1 MLIRVECLC
10 GTRFKFDLDDSLTRM
25 PGAVQCPK
33 CNKDCTSLAD
43 ANLALQLEAEKSKIP
58 EATPPARPSLS
69 ISAHP
74 PSTQAATPAISVK
87 PAPLLASPVG
97 TAAPMASAPAPVKPP
112 ASGGT
117 LRIGGTHSPTA
128 APQGPST
135 STSKPASETP
145 VNSSSPDE
153 EYLCPKHPTQESV
166 ALCAVCNKRICPT
179 CMESFGYVCSA
190 YCQEQG
196 KARKMNI
203 PIFAGQ
209 RQAKMENV
217 RKSDMGFLRAVGAGA
232 LLVILLLAFYN
243 LYLAKPRSAYV
254 LDGNNSSAFSATR
267 WMNGETVVTLAG
279 THLAA
284 HNSSSGKELWS
295 ADLPADKSDATA
307 PKPTAPAS
315 KSTANIKAQI
325 EESFFEDTSVRP
337 DMMIRGADV
346 WVVTPSKAVDYDLAT
361 GNKKKEVKWP
371 QPAATIHLG
380 SDTITAVARPDRTG
394 TPLMRIDPS
403 SGSVQTV
410 LLPVNTA
417 EIIAERRAMADRIG
431 EPLRAVAMQNL
442 IPREY
447 GFRAVGGGL
456 VQFKTRML
464 EQRLQEFV
472 ATIAGPTLIDKKAIR
487 ASQGFDAARELLNQ
501 NKREKTIDGSLYE
514 VTVRRFFGG
523 TDWTGQIIGS
533 PGFHTTKSA
542 DIVIGGTNLVMLA
555 RAGGKLWETKLAY
568 EIGGRFKS
576 YGDDD
581 EDFSNGSPVLEIGS
595 RLLVADSGTIHCY
608 DLKTGTVQWRLP
620 TVGVKQMQSDGLGNI
635 YVATTTA
642 SPESIK
648 MEGESDLDNKD
659 RPQILK
665 IELATGKQL
674 WQTTDLGDNVYV
686 SGKFV
691 YATRGRISTAAR
703 MHADNNLTEPV
714 VNYRI
719 HRLDASTG
727 REKWEYHRQHAPQM
741 IEVLD
746 NHLLLTY
753 QNQIQMLKFT
763 SF

>member
-1 MLIRVECLC
+1 M
-10 GTRFKFDLDDSLTRM
+10 
-25 PGAVQCPK
+25 
-33 CNKDCTSLAD
+33 AD
-43 ANLALQLEAEKSKIP
+43 ANLSLQLEAEKPKEP
-58 EATPPARPSLS
+58 DVAPPTRPTLS
-69 ISAHP
+69 INVDSP
-74 PSTQAATPAISVK
+74 PTKTATPAISVK
-87 PAPLLASPVG
+87 PAPLPASPVG

-112 ASGGT
+112 TGGGT
-117 LRIGGTHSPTA
+117 LRIGGAHTPAA
-128 APQGPST
+128 APQPQA
-135 STSKPASETP
+135 ASPLKSAPEALSG
-145 VNSSSPDE
+145 NSGPDE
-153 EYLCPKHPTQESV
+153 EYRCPKHPSQEAV
-166 ALCAVCNKRICPT
+166 AFCAVCNKRICST

-217 RKSDMGFLRAVGAGA
+217 RKGDMGFLRAVGAGA
-232 LLVILLLAFYN
+232 LLIILLLAFYN

-254 LDGNNSSAFSATR
+254 LDGNKSTPYSATR
-267 WMNGETVVTLAG
+267 WINGETVVTLAG

-295 ADLPADKSDATA
+295 ADLPADRSEEKA
-307 PKPTAPAS
+307 PKSPAPAS
-315 KSTANIKAQI
+315 KTTANIKAQI
-325 EESFFEDTSVRP
+325 EESFFEDSFVRP
-337 DMMIRGADV
+337 DMMIRGTDV

-403 SGSVQTV
+403 NGSVQTV

-431 EPLRAVAMQNL
+431 EPLRAVALQDL

-447 GFRAVGGGL
+447 GFRAVGAGL
-456 VQFKTRML
+456 VQFKTKML

-472 ATIAGPTLIDKKAIR
+472 TTIAGPTLIDKQTIR

-501 NKREKTIDGSLYE
+501 NKREKTIDGSLYQ

-533 PGFHTTKSA
+533 PSFHTTKSA
-542 DIVIGGTNLVMLA
+542 DIVIGGTNLVVLA
-555 RAGGKLWETKLAY
+555 RAGAKLWETKLAY

-581 EDFSNGSPVLEIGS
+581 EESSAGSPVLEVGS
-595 RLLVADSGTIHCY
+595 RLLVADGGTIHCY
-608 DLKTGTVQWRLP
+608 DIKTGVVQWRLP
-620 TVGVKQMQSDGLGNI
+620 TVGVKQMQSDSLGNI

-648 MEGESDLDNKD
+648 IEGESDLYNKD

-719 HRLDASTG
+719 HRLDSSNG
-727 REKWEYHRQHAPQM
+727 REKWEYHRQRAPQL
-741 IEVLD
+741 IEVLN

-753 QNQIQMLKFT
+753 QNQVQMLKFT